1 MLTRFPSRSKAK
13 CKASTSGPPSSYSP
27 SSCLTARYSSFT
39 VDKAKSLNL
48 TGHVRNSSDG
58 SVTGEAQ
65 GDQSSLDKFVQH
77 LNMGPSAADVNKVDQ
92 KDISTKEGESG
103 FSQ

>member
-1 MLTRFPSRSKAK
+1 MSKRVSYKVTGTVQGVNFRSW
-13 CKASTSGPPSSYSP
+13 
-27 SSCLTARYSSFT
+27 T

-48 TGHVRNSSDG
+48 TGFVKNADDG

-65 GDQSSLDKFVQH
+65 GDQGSLDKFVQH
-77 LNMGPSAADVNKVDQ
+77 LNKGPGPADVNQVEQ
-92 KDISTKEGESG
+92 KEIGTKEGESG